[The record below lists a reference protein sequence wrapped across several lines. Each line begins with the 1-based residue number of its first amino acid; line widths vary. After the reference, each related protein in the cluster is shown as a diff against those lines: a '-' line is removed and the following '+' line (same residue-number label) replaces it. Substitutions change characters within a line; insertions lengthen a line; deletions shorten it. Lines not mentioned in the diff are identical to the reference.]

1 MNFSTRREWIK
12 GMALATLG
20 SVVSY
25 PLTAQNSGSTLALSA
40 IDEASLN
47 LWMGA
52 IIPESKIPGAVSLG
66 VPVFVKTMLKDC
78 YEPAAQTTFQNVLGQ
93 IPAWFQ
99 TENGHALAAAT
110 AAEKEQFLF
119 LLEKGNFGAE
129 AQKAMATLK
138 GLTIQGYTSTEY
150 VLVNHLN
157 YQMAPGFWNP
167 CVPVKK

>member
-1 MNFSTRREWIK
+1 MKFSTRRDWIK

-20 SVVSY
+20 SVVCY
-25 PLTAQNSGSTLALSA
+25 DLTAQKSESILSLSLADEETLTS
-40 IDEASLN
+40 
-47 LWMGA
+47 WMGA
-52 IIPESKIPGAVSLG
+52 IIPESKIPGAISLG

-78 YEPAAQTTFQNVLGQ
+78 YDLPSQDTFKQVLNQ

-99 TENGHALAAAT
+99 TENGHALSAASS
-110 AAEKEQFLF
+110 AEKEQFLF
-119 LLEKGNFGAE
+119 LLEKGKFGAD
-129 AQKAMATLK
+129 AKKAMATLK

>member
-1 MNFSTRREWIK
+1 
-12 GMALATLG
+12 MALATLG
-20 SVVSY
+20 AVVSY
-25 PLTAQNSGSTLALSA
+25 PLTAQNSGGTLALSA
-40 IDEASLN
+40 IDEESLS

-66 VPVFVKTMLKDC
+66 VPAFVKTMLKDC

-119 LLEKGNFGAE
+119 LLEKGHFGAE